1 MDTQKEIL
9 AYLHKQ
15 ENKWVTSNEL
25 ATFASVRHEPF
36 ATTYTKLTK

>member
-25 ATFASVRHEPF
+25 AEFLRVYNTNHSQQHF
-36 ATTYTKLTK
+36 

>member
-15 ENKWVTSNEL
+15 ENKWVTS
-25 ATFASVRHEPF
+25 
-36 ATTYTKLTK
+36 